1 MRRFLLL
8 LTVVMIAGADRSSA
22 QITDWSLSVGVRGS
36 YTTSSKVFANPDSPS
51 PDVRS
56 QYLDFSNIY
65 GGGIEFR
72 FKNPDDNFFLSLS
85 VEYLSK
91 RQEQSQL
98 TALTTPPRRVEVT
111 DGFRLIPVEL
121 GANIFIPL
129 GSQTVRMAMGGGVGL
144 YYGQRILSVAGTSA
158 RQQNKPISYGIH
170 VESSFD
176 YRIVPRISVRG
187 EMRFRDP
194 EVTAENQFEETT
206 IQVNGSTV
214 RLPQNSFRTKI
225 NVNGLSFGLGV
236 VFDIF

>member
-8 LTVVMIAGADRSSA
+8 TFVMIAGTGRLSA

-72 FKNPDDNFFLSLS
+72 FKNPDDNFFVSLS

-98 TALTTPPRRVEVT
+98 TALTTPARRVDVT

-129 GSQTVRMAMGGGVGL
+129 GSEKVRMAMGGGLGL
-144 YYGQRILSVAGTSA
+144 YYGQRILSVAGANA

-176 YRIVPRISVRG
+176 YRIVSRISVRA

-194 EVTAENQFEETT
+194 EVTTENQFEESTVL
-206 IQVNGSTV
+206 VNGAPV
-214 RLPQNSFRTKI
+214 RLPQNSFKTKI

>member
-8 LTVVMIAGADRSSA
+8 TFVMIAGTCRLSA
-22 QITDWSLSVGVRGS
+22 QITDWSLSIGVRGS

-72 FKNPDDNFFLSLS
+72 FKNPDDNFFISLS

-91 RQEQSQL
+91 RQGQSQL
-98 TALTTPPRRVEVT
+98 TALTTPARRVDVT

-129 GSQTVRMAMGGGVGL
+129 GSEKVRMAMGGGLGL
-144 YYGQRILSVAGTSA
+144 YYGQRILSVAGTNA
-158 RQQNKPISYGIH
+158 RQQNKPVSYGIH

-176 YRIVPRISVRG
+176 YRIVSWISVRA

-194 EVTAENQFEETT
+194 EVTTENQFEENTVL
-206 IQVNGSTV
+206 VNGVSV

>member
-8 LTVVMIAGADRSSA
+8 TLVMIAGAGRLSA
-22 QITDWSLSVGVRGS
+22 QITDWSFSVGVRGS

-72 FKNPDDNFFLSLS
+72 FKPPDDNFFISLS
-85 VEYLSK
+85 IEYLSK

-98 TALTTPPRRVEVT
+98 TALTTPPRRVDVA
-111 DGFRLIPVEL
+111 DGFRLIPIEL

-129 GSQTVRMAMGGGVGL
+129 GSETVRMAMGGGLGL
-144 YYGQRILSVAGTSA
+144 YYGERILSVAGAQA
-158 RQQNKPISYGIH
+158 RQQKKPIHYGIH

-176 YRIVPRISVRG
+176 YRIASRISVRAD
-187 EMRFRDP
+187 MKFRDP
-194 EVTAENQFEETT
+194 EVTTESQFEENT

-214 RLPQNSFRTKI
+214 KLPQNSFRTKI
-225 NVNGLSFGLGV
+225 NVDGLSLGLGV